1 MNVLL
6 LQYSNCQFC
15 LGPEDFKT
23 ARKEKNIKLLLKGQ
37 FWQENMTD
45 I

>member
-1 MNVLL
+1 MFCYCNTQTVNFVLAQKIL
-6 LQYSNCQFC
+6 KHQ
-15 LGPEDFKT
+15 EK
-23 ARKEKNIKLLLKGQ
+23 KKKNIKLLLKGQ